1 MFDFYCF
8 LAATKYCQLTHA
20 QSDATRIMGHA
31 QFLYESIAERSYPI
45 PKNIGGG
52 EVARQSKKLLTDICR
67 SVTMCRKVQM
77 FERKQQEQLRR
88 AANIEG
94 DVQHESDQDLDWST
108 DEVCRHPFLL
118 ALLLLLIFN
127 LEKLI
132 Y

>member
-1 MFDFYCF
+1 
-8 LAATKYCQLTHA
+8 
-20 QSDATRIMGHA
+20 
-31 QFLYESIAERSYPI
+31 
-45 PKNIGGG
+45 
-52 EVARQSKKLLTDICR
+52 
-67 SVTMCRKVQM
+67 MCRKVQM

-94 DVQHESDQDLDWST
+94 DVQHESDQDPDWST
-108 DEVCRHPFLL
+108 DEVSRHPFLL